1 MLRCRLCRNVI
12 CVHVAAWVA
21 NDCVIHWECSDTFHR
36 LPGSAC
42 WWHCHCERGRIRW
55 LYWLWWCEVL
65 LTALSLTVW
74 SLSLYCFLL
83 TLMLVW
89 SARIAVLVGL
99 LLTLLCQG
107 AGAGDGAS
115 HSVVTLH
122 IARWVS
128 VAILCGS
135 TRSRIWGC

>member
-1 MLRCRLCRNVI
+1 MVRCRLHRNAI
-12 CVHVAAWVA
+12 CAHVAARA
-21 NDCVIHWECSDTFHR
+21 TNDRMRHWERDDSFCR
-36 LPGSAC
+36 LPGSAR
-42 WWHCHCERGRIRW
+42 WWHRRCERRRIRW